1 MHIADR
7 KLFQKSSYFIHIEEL
22 LSGHPN
28 RSAGSQH
35 VQDQYL
41 TKGFM
46 VKYNPH
52 NHAHAK
58 YCIAVGTADYQ
69 NKAAPEGLNQ
79 ALLRRYHTMKYMKDL
94 KKALSHHIGVI
105 EESMAQYVECQD
117 RIRHIKTL
125 NWR

>member
-1 MHIADR
+1 
-7 KLFQKSSYFIHIEEL
+7 
-22 LSGHPN
+22 
-28 RSAGSQH
+28 
-35 VQDQYL
+35 
-41 TKGFM
+41 M

-52 NHAHAK
+52 NHARAK

-79 ALLRRYHTMKYMKDL
+79 TLLRRYHAMKYMKDL
-94 KKALSHHIGVI
+94 KKALSHHIGVL